1 MIGELP
7 GDFLRVSYNQQQ
19 QMMADERIAQI
30 LQAQQQAGFMHPVP
44 ANIQGRLSL
53 SVVQVSGLSPCNFY
67 VLTFKGYSS
76 LPQGFVVSL
85 SHFLSLFLLSSFS
98 LSLFSSLSLFRTY
111 INVISHS
118 ANVKS
123 ILKGCSGCNIP
134 LFDICLLKAKLAKNY
149 GLTKMDPYVRIRI
162 GHSVIE
168 TPTAYNGAKNP
179 RWNKDIN
186 L

>member
-53 SVVQVSGLSPCNFY
+53 SVVQVGGLSPCNFY
-67 VLTFKGYSS
+67 VLTFIGYSS

-85 SHFLSLFLLSSFS
+85 SLS
-98 LSLFSSLSLFRTY
+98 LSLHLEL
-111 INVISHS
+111 N
-118 ANVKS
+118 
-123 ILKGCSGCNIP
+123 
-134 LFDICLLKAKLAKNY
+134 LL
-149 GLTKMDPYVRIRI
+149 M
-162 GHSVIE
+162 
-168 TPTAYNGAKNP
+168 
-179 RWNKDIN
+179 
-186 L
+186 